1 VPRFAL
7 RHPLVAIALG
17 LLSAGSVQ
25 AQVDSLTMVLDPA
38 AGIGTKPL
46 AGYGYD
52 PANDAI
58 YVTTFGSSPTA
69 PNNGAVVRFDDIAT
83 GGSSFTT
90 MVTAAELQLYYR
102 DGDPDRG
109 VSTPSQSG
117 FLLNPLPVGDQPAY
131 SFAVITDLGRT
142 REPASNATDPAATKR
157 VYTYSLD
164 QVPVGGDGRDV
175 FTTRVTLADMQA
187 VAGSTSTSSNNGRQ
201 FAWSGDGQSIYFVD
215 SSSSYGGLW
224 KVGALSGPA
233 ARILA
238 DADMELAEPAVRTA
252 GGVDTIYFGGS
263 ESQFSANPGG
273 IDMVTFDGTTVSA
286 RQTVVAATAIQ
297 DFHETTA
304 TPRIV
309 AIATDEAGNL
319 YYTNTTNA
327 SSREGT
333 PTQRGIYRVDPEGR
347 ISKVIGYSERI
358 AVFGDRDSTP
368 NPNAFRIQ
376 PRTVSYAGSEDD
388 FDVVQLLYAE
398 PTGVNAVAGAYAF
411 LPGDFNRDNTL
422 DVDDVAMFAPQ
433 VTLRGVVKTDPAE
446 LKYDFNANDVVDWK
460 DVEIFQQFLEYEPA
474 GTPDPTLR
482 IAADADFNGVVDFAD
497 FRTMRDAMGQSSQT
511 FLAGDFDG
519 NDRVDFADVQL
530 LDRSYGATSTV
541 IGGGVTPVPFD
552 QAEWDAFVATMQIDL
567 DVAADTAAQE
577 AIGYP
582 LITVAGSVTKTG
594 GGTLVFDRTNPY
606 AAPTTV
612 EAGTLALAA
621 TGAVAGSDVAVAAG
635 ATLAVAEGV
644 AAEVASLDL
653 DTAGRVDLGSGRL
666 EIAAGAVPADL
677 RAAIVA
683 ARNGGGWDGG
693 AGIGSADAAA
703 APGSRGVGYLLGDD
717 GSATVAFA
725 APGDTNLDGAVDTF
739 DLVAIDAAGRYGNG
753 QAAAWEEGD
762 FNYDGL
768 VNAFDLVA
776 IDTAAVFQQ
785 GSYLPGS
792 GGPAAVTAVPE
803 PGLPAGLA
811 AAAAAVLAARRRL
824 VRPRG

>member
-1 VPRFAL
+1 MPHSAF

-17 LLSAGSVQ
+17 LLSAGAAQ
-25 AQVDSLTMVLDPA
+25 AQVDSLTMVLDPKP
-38 AGIGTKPL
+38 GIGDKSL
-46 AGYGYD
+46 AAYGYD
-52 PANDAI
+52 PVNDAI
-58 YVTTFGSSPTA
+58 YVTTFGSDPSA
-69 PNNGAVVRFDDIAT
+69 PGNGAVVRFDEIAN

-90 MVTAAELQLYYR
+90 LVTVTELQLYYR

-109 VSTPSQSG
+109 VTTPSQSG

-142 REPASNATDPAATKR
+142 REPASTATDPAATKR

-164 QVPVGGDGRDV
+164 PVPVGGDGRDV

-224 KVGALSGPA
+224 KVGPLSGPA
-233 ARILA
+233 SRILA

-273 IDMVTFDGTTVSA
+273 IDMVTFDGTTVSP

-309 AIATDEAGNL
+309 AIASDEAGNL
-319 YYTNTTNA
+319 YYTNSTNA
-327 SSREGT
+327 SSTQGT

-347 ISKVIGYSERI
+347 ISKVISYSERI
-358 AVFGDRDSTP
+358 AAFGDRDSTP
-368 NPNAFRIQ
+368 NGNAFRIQ
-376 PRTVSYAGSEDD
+376 PRTVSYAGSEGD

-398 PTGVNAVAGAYAF
+398 PSGVNAVAGAYAF

-422 DVDDVAMFAPQ
+422 DADDVAMFAPQ

-446 LKYDFNANDVVDWK
+446 LKYDFNANDAVDWK
-460 DVEIFQQFLEYEPA
+460 DVQIFQQFLEYEPA

-497 FRTMRDAMGQSSQT
+497 FRTMRDTMGQSSQT

-519 NDRVDFADVQL
+519 NDRVDFADAQL
-530 LDRSYGATSTV
+530 LDRSYGATSAV

-552 QAEWDAFVATMQIDL
+552 QAEWDAFVATMQIGL

-594 GGTLVFDRTNPY
+594 GGTLVFDRANPY

-612 EAGTLALAA
+612 QAGTLALAA
-621 TGAVAGSDVAVAAG
+621 AGAVAGSDVVVAAG

-653 DTAGRVDLGSGRL
+653 DAAGRVDLGSGRL
-666 EIAAGAVPADL
+666 EIAAGVVPADL

-683 ARNGGGWDGG
+683 GRNGGGWDGG

-703 APGSRGVGYLLGDD
+703 APGSRSVGYLLGDD
-717 GSATVAFA
+717 GSATVAFS

-739 DLVAIDAAGRYGNG
+739 DLVAIDAAGRYGSG
-753 QAAAWEEGD
+753 QPAAWEEGD